1 MREVVHTLQFNWS
14 RTVWVI
20 TFGFYI
26 LAAVV
31 IGVLVHVIAMGGVVA
46 GIVGL
51 VVALPIFISIAVYCE
66 GYGPQRLEISASQ
79 ITVLRRF
86 DSVTILRSTILEIT
100 PLSAKD
106 MAWTVSMGGCGGLY
120 GYFGTYKNSRLG
132 QFAMYATAKDNLYL
146 LNLADGR
153 KIVIGC
159 TEPELLQKI
168 EG

>member
-31 IGVLVHVIAMGGVVA
+31 IGVLVHAIAMGGVVV

-66 GYGPQRLEISASQ
+66 GYGPQRLEVSASQ

-86 DSVTILRSTILEIT
+86 ESVTIPRSTILTIE
-100 PLSAKD
+100 PLMAKD
-106 MAWTVSMGGCGGLY
+106 MAWTVTMGGCGGLY
-120 GYFGTYKNSRLG
+120 GYFGTYKNRRLG
-132 QFAMYATAKDNLYL
+132 QFTMYATAKDNLYL
-146 LNLADGR
+146 LTMADGQ

-159 TEPELLQKI
+159 SEPELLQKI